1 MKLYHGSP
9 VESFKPTY
17 GLGRDDHDYGRGFYM
32 TADIDLAREWA
43 VGQRVDAVGWL
54 HVYEADV
61 DSLKLFDFADVGVY
75 AWLAELMKHRRADT
89 SPSYVR
95 SVAKFISKY
104 GVDVSGYDVIKG
116 WRADASYFFIAQQ
129 FVRNQIDVSILEE
142 LLRLGDLGE
151 QYFFK
156 SERAFAA
163 LREIEDEKE
172 RVDGSVYRARYD
184 ARDELA
190 RRNMTELIYD
200 QVRNPLSRTFADLM
214 KEIT

>member
-9 VESFKPTY
+9 AENFRPTY

-43 VGQRVDAVGWL
+43 AGQRVDTVGWL
-54 HVYEADV
+54 HVYEVDV
-61 DSLKLFDFADVGVY
+61 TSLNTFDFADAGIY
-75 AWLAELMKHRRADT
+75 AWLAELMKHRQADT

-95 SVAKFISKY
+95 SVEKFISKY
-104 GVDVSGYDVIKG
+104 GVDVSGYDIIKG

-142 LLRLGDLGE
+142 LLRLGDLGV
-151 QYFFK
+151 QYFIK

-163 LREIEDEKE
+163 LRELDDEKE
-172 RVDGSVYRARYD
+172 LVDGSVYRARYD

-190 RRNMTELIYD
+190 RKNMTELIYD
-200 QVRNPLSRTFADLM
+200 PVRNPLARTFADLM
-214 KEIT
+214 KEVP

>member
-1 MKLYHGSP
+1 
-9 VESFKPTY
+9 
-17 GLGRDDHDYGRGFYM
+17 
-32 TADIDLAREWA
+32 
-43 VGQRVDAVGWL
+43 
-54 HVYEADV
+54 
-61 DSLKLFDFADVGVY
+61 
-75 AWLAELMKHRRADT
+75 MKHRQADT

-95 SVAKFISKY
+95 SVEKFISKY

-163 LREIEDEKE
+163 LREIDGEKE
-172 RVDGSVYRARYD
+172 RVDGTIYRARYD
-184 ARDELA
+184 ARDEQA

-200 QVRNPLSRTFADLM
+200 PVQNPLAKTFADLM
-214 KEIT
+214 KEIP

>member
-43 VGQRVDAVGWL
+43 VGQRVDAAGWL

-75 AWLAELMKHRRADT
+75 AWLAELMKHRQADT

-129 FVRNQIDVSILEE
+129 FVRNQVDVSILEE

-172 RVDGSVYRARYD
+172 RVDGAVYRARYD

-200 QVRNPLSRTFADLM
+200 QVRNPLARTFADLI
-214 KEIT
+214 KEIS

>member
-9 VESFKPTY
+9 VENFKPTY

-32 TADIDLAREWA
+32 TADIDLAHEWA
-43 VGQRVDAVGWL
+43 AGQRVEAVGWL

-61 DSLKLFDFADVGVY
+61 DSLKLFDFSVAGVY
-75 AWLAELMKHRRADT
+75 AWLAELMKHRQADT

-95 SVAKFISKY
+95 SVEKFISKY

-156 SERAFAA
+156 SEKAFAA
-163 LREIEDEKE
+163 LREIDGEKE
-172 RVDGSVYRARYD
+172 RVDGTIYRARYD
-184 ARDELA
+184 ARDEQA

-200 QVRNPLSRTFADLM
+200 PVRNPLAKTFADLM
-214 KEIT
+214 KEIP

>member
-1 MKLYHGSP
+1 MLLYHGSP

-32 TADIDLAREWA
+32 TADIELAREWA
-43 VGQRVDAVGWL
+43 AGQRVNATGWL
-54 HVYEADV
+54 HVYEADLK
-61 DSLKLFDFADVGVY
+61 SLKLFDFAEAGVY
-75 AWLAELMKHRRADT
+75 AWLAELMKHRQADT

-95 SVAKFISKY
+95 SVSKFVSRY
-104 GVDVSGYDVIKG
+104 GVDVSEFDVIKG

-151 QYFFK
+151 QYFFR

-163 LREIEDEKE
+163 LNELEDKKE
-172 RVDGSVYRARYD
+172 LVDGSVYRARYD
-184 ARDELA
+184 ARDEQA

-200 QVRNPLSRTFADLM
+200 PARNPLSRTFADLM
-214 KEIT
+214 KEQA

>member
-9 VESFKPTY
+9 VENFKPTY

-43 VGQRVDAVGWL
+43 AGQRVEAVGWL

-61 DSLKLFDFADVGVY
+61 DSLKLFDFSVAGVY
-75 AWLAELMKHRRADT
+75 AWLAELMKHRQADT

-95 SVAKFISKY
+95 SVEKFISKY

-156 SERAFAA
+156 SEKAFAA
-163 LREIEDEKE
+163 LREIDGEKE
-172 RVDGSVYRARYD
+172 RVDGTTYRARYD
-184 ARDELA
+184 ARDEQA

-200 QVRNPLSRTFADLM
+200 PVRNPLAKTFADLM
-214 KEIT
+214 KEIP

>member
-1 MKLYHGSP
+1 MRLYHGSP
-9 VESFKPTY
+9 VESFRPTF

-43 VGQRVDAVGWL
+43 AGQRVDAAGWL
-54 HVYEADV
+54 HVYEV
-61 DSLKLFDFADVGVY
+61 DLAPLKLFDFAEAGVY
-75 AWLAELMKHRRADT
+75 AWLAELMKHRQADT

-95 SVAKFISKY
+95 SVEKFVSKY

-151 QYFFK
+151 QYFVK

-163 LREIEDEKE
+163 LKEIDAEKE

-184 ARDELA
+184 ARDEQA

-200 QVRNPLSRTFADLM
+200 PARNPLTRTFSDLI
-214 KEIT
+214 KEIA

>member
-9 VESFKPTY
+9 VESFKPTF
-17 GLGRDDHDYGRGFYM
+17 GLGRDDHDYGRGFYT

-43 VGQRVDAVGWL
+43 VGQRVNEPGWL
-54 HVYEADV
+54 HVYEV
-61 DSLKLFDFADVGVY
+61 DLAPLKVFNFADVGVY
-75 AWLAELMKHRRADT
+75 AWLAELMKHRQADT
-89 SPSYVR
+89 SPSYLR
-95 SVAKFISKY
+95 SVEKFVARY

-129 FVRNQIDVSILEE
+129 FVRNQIDVSILDG

-163 LREIEDEKE
+163 LKELDDEKE
-172 RVDGSVYRARYD
+172 LVDGSVYRSRYD
-184 ARDELA
+184 ARDEQA
-190 RRNMTELIYD
+190 RRNMTSLIYD
-200 QVRNPLSRTFADLM
+200 PVRNPLARTFADLM
-214 KEIT
+214 KEIA